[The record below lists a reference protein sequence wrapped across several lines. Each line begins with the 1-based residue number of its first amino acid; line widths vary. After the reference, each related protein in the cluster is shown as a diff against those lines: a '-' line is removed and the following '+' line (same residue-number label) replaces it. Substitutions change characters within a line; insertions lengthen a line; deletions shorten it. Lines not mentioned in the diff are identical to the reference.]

1 MKLRQKSRGNCILV
15 EVREVITGSC
25 FSLLSHAPSLLSSK
39 RSCFLFEPETG
50 IDDPEFGVYI
60 VVGLLGTVMSPT
72 PNMRARPT
80 R

>member
-1 MKLRQKSRGNCILV
+1 MKLRQKSRGNCILA
-15 EVREVITGSC
+15 EVSEAKTGSC
-25 FSLLSHAPSLLSSK
+25 FSLLPYAPSLLPSK
-39 RSCFLFEPETG
+39 RPCFLFEPETG

-72 PNMRARPT
+72 PNMEARPT